1 MTEHRFMS
9 LTFQRAIH
17 LRIAII
23 VVTGIAGLT
32 AMVFFAKGLK
42 TLPDSMCPLYAN
54 LTVHSGKSHSK
65 AMLYLNTEISDW
77 GQVSVCQFVIYLYVY
92 VFIISHIWL
101 WIILGSDLRDNYHES
116 TATLK
121 DVAMAKKTRDLKSTH
136 PSAHSMTLISSHFY
150 DRRGP
155 LFVLPFLAIH
165 IILLVACTISLIL
178 LTNGLSTLCDNL
190 RRNSHENVTCLDLQS
205 LELTMARTLTNIPFF
220 YSSIVKGTTF
230 AWVTL
235 LCLTA
240 QIIVTLAQVQVS
252 LNYDSPAISM
262 SPALSKPG
270 LSPARTP
277 PPSPARS
284 LSSISMSF
292 VSPSKMSSA
301 SLSPSTE
308 ADLHLLETDKEE
320 TESSNIIN

>member
-23 VVTGIAGLT
+23 VVTDAAGVAGVADAHPPCVTGIAGLT

-150 DRRGP
+150 DRCVCERETD
-155 LFVLPFLAIH
+155 IR
-165 IILLVACTISLIL
+165 CKKETW
-178 LTNGLSTLCDNL
+178 TSTYVV
-190 RRNSHENVTCLDLQS
+190 RQ
-205 LELTMARTLTNIPFF
+205 
-220 YSSIVKGTTF
+220 GTF

>member
-1 MTEHRFMS
+1 MPRLNLFFCLLLLLVIIRTQFTKTSFTFISYIHVYIYIGHVFM
-9 LTFQRAIH
+9 
-17 LRIAII
+17 
-23 VVTGIAGLT
+23 
-32 AMVFFAKGLK
+32 
-42 TLPDSMCPLYAN
+42 
-54 LTVHSGKSHSK
+54 
-65 AMLYLNTEISDW
+65 
-77 GQVSVCQFVIYLYVY
+77 YVY
-92 VFIISHIWL
+92 DLAFIYFYLSISVI
-101 WIILGSDLRDNYHES
+101 
-116 TATLK
+116 
-121 DVAMAKKTRDLKSTH
+121 
-136 PSAHSMTLISSHFY
+136 
-150 DRRGP
+150 
-155 LFVLPFLAIH
+155 
-165 IILLVACTISLIL
+165 
-178 LTNGLSTLCDNL
+178 
-190 RRNSHENVTCLDLQS
+190 
-205 LELTMARTLTNIPFF
+205 FF
-220 YSSIVKGTTF
+220 SQTF